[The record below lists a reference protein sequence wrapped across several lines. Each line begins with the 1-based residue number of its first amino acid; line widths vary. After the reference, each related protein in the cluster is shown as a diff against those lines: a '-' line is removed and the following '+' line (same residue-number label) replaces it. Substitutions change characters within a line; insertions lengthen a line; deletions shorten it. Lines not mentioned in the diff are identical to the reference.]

1 MVCIFWKTATQKLH
15 TISDLAGIFPTESE
29 AVAFGLQAGKDWIDS
44 QPAAA
49 KDLNKSEF
57 VQCTDNEPAINDLMF
72 RYHPGMT
79 RTSGF
84 QSWPPLWTTTRR
96 ERNDSAVGEIGIL
109 KQVLMN
115 DLFHTMLFLTIEY
128 QSLRYMGAMQFDDTE
143 FCYEIFNILKSHVG
157 YSIKQ
162 IGDLVLV

>member
-84 QSWPPLWTTTRR
+84 QSGPLYGQQRG
-96 ERNDSAVGEIGIL
+96 ENAMIVQSAKL
-109 KQVLMN
+109 A
-115 DLFHTMLFLTIEY
+115 
-128 QSLRYMGAMQFDDTE
+128 SLSRY
-143 FCYEIFNILKSHVG
+143 
-157 YSIKQ
+157 
-162 IGDLVLV
+162 

>member
-84 QSWPPLWTTTRR
+84 QSGPLYGQQR
-96 ERNDSAVGEIGIL
+96 GENAMI
-109 KQVLMN
+109 M
-115 DLFHTMLFLTIEY
+115 
-128 QSLRYMGAMQFDDTE
+128 QSVKLASLSRYR
-143 FCYEIFNILKSHVG
+143 
-157 YSIKQ
+157 
-162 IGDLVLV
+162 